1 MPEDHTRQ
9 VATNLS
15 SATAG
20 TTMLQEVS
28 IGGFNLGHLP
38 AVVLPAPPVTLAV
51 SEDGLLS
58 ARVFH
63 AVFVDRVNATVIFD
77 PD

>member
-20 TTMLQEVS
+20 TTTLQEVS
-28 IGGFNLGHLP
+28 IEGLNLGHLP

-51 SEDGLLS
+51 SEDGLLP
-58 ARVFH
+58 ACMFH